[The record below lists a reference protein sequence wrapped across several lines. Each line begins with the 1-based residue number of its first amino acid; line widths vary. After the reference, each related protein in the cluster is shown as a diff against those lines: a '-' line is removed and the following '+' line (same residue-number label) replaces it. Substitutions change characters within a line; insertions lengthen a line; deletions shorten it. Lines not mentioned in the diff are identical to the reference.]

1 MFQTGH
7 PYHSKTMGIIIYS
20 EKKNQTMVV
29 FGGGEGTNWESVHE
43 NFLRIMDIVV
53 LIGI

>member
-20 EKKNQTMVV
+20 EKKNQTFF